1 MGDKRVAALTVEEL
15 RELIREEIQDLVRE
29 AVREALAE
37 FSDECDDPDA
47 GLSLK
52 PEVAERLQ
60 AYLRERPQGRP
71 LDDIARE
78 LGLDD

>member
-1 MGDKRVAALTVEEL
+1 MSTSRVTDLTVDQL
-15 RELIREEIQDLVRE
+15 RALIREEMRDLVRE
-29 AVREALAE
+29 AVREVLTE
-37 FSDECDDPDA
+37 LTEGDDDPDA

-52 PEVAERLQ
+52 PEIAERLDS
-60 AYLRERPQGRP
+60 YLKERPQGRP

>member
-1 MGDKRVAALTVEEL
+1 MSTSRVTDLTVDQL
-15 RELIREEIQDLVRE
+15 RALIREEMRDLVRE
-29 AVREALAE
+29 VLTELTE
-37 FSDECDDPDA
+37 GDDDPDA

-52 PEVAERLQ
+52 PEIAERLDS
-60 AYLRERPQGRP
+60 YLKERPQGRP